1 MCDDFL
7 HCSRSSQQSE
17 SGPVSTYSLLILSER
32 QRDEVV
38 VPPRRP
44 PERLLVRRGEA
55 LEELEDLLVV
65 AREDRRGQRPLEHVL
80 EVARQLAA
88 FVRALA
94 DGLVLLAARVE
105 LLEQRLRERED
116 VGDDGVNTG
125 ARELGDLELLQDGR
139 AVDGRVVA
147 AVGQEGVEE
156 R

>member
-38 VPPRRP
+38 VPPRRA
-44 PERLLVRRGEA
+44 PERLLVRPGKA

-65 AREDRRGQRPLEHVL
+65 AGEDRRGQRPFEHVL

-88 FVRALA
+88 VVRALA

-105 LLEQRLRERED
+105 RLEQRLRERED

-156 R
+156 

>member
-88 FVRALA
+88 VVRARA
-94 DGLVLLAARVE
+94 DGHVLLAARDE
-105 LLEQRLRERED
+105 RREQRLRERED
-116 VGDDGVNTG
+116 VVDDGVNTG
-125 ARELGDLELLQDGR
+125 ARELGELELLRDGR
-139 AVDGRVVA
+139 AVDGRVVLG
-147 AVGQEGVEE
+147 VGQDGVE
-156 R
+156 